1 MHTIISCPG
10 NPNRAEQLSFI
21 RGVTEAADALEDIEC
36 ADGGTL
42 TLYRDCN
49 GTYVVL
55 YYRQG
60 YLRAGVT
67 NSISDAK
74 ELFGFLKLIHPA

>member
-1 MHTIISCPG
+1 MHTIISRPG
-10 NPNRAEQLSFI
+10 DLDRQERLSFI
-21 RGVTEAADALEDIEC
+21 RQVTEAAEMLKDIEC

-42 TLYRDCN
+42 SLYRDRE

-55 YYRQG
+55 YFRQG

-67 NSISDAK
+67 DSSSEAQ
-74 ELFGFLKLIHPA
+74 ELFGFLRLIHLA